1 MNMHIATKI
10 LKICF
15 INMLTY
21 YICFKLNKKC
31 KLNFFN
37 VLIITIAS
45 ILTTILYVSL
55 DDKINHIFIMFLMY
69 IVQLL
74 FLKIMIKP
82 IKQSMVITNLIATAI
97 VYIGFTISSI
107 IADFPKSIFH
117 LRNDIINVMF
127 VMIIEIIIITIFFRL
142 KRFNNGFS
150 FLNST
155 LDNDYLE
162 TIMINVSIVV
172 LFVYSLFENANA
184 DTIKKLLIPFIAV
197 GIIMII
203 MIFKTLNLYY
213 KHKLLAKTIE
223 DYKSEIAS
231 KDEQIKKLS
240 DEKFKISK
248 LNHEFYNRQKALEKK
263 VQDFVSN
270 SNTETSSELS
280 IMESISNLSKGYSGG
295 LEKIK
300 SLDKLPTTE
309 IEEIDDMFK
318 YMQSE
323 CKNNNIDFKLHV
335 NGNIYHMV
343 NKIIDK
349 DKLVTLIGDH
359 LRDAIIA
366 VNSSTNTFRSIIATI
381 GLHDKY
387 YEFCVHDTGIEFEI
401 DTLLKLGLEPT
412 TTHKDTG
419 GTGIG
424 FITTFETLKETKG
437 SLIIEEKH
445 KMCSNDYTKTLIFR
459 FDGKNEYKI
468 YSYRAD
474 EIKKQC
480 KDKRVIV
487 KKLEYK

>member
-1 MNMHIATKI
+1 MIIIMYFIQLIFLKFIIKENNNSLMIANLISNAITYMAFGISLALDITIIVISNISNKI
-10 LKICF
+10 VNLILMIILETILLVLF
-15 INMLTY
+15 
-21 YICFKLNKKC
+21 FKLKRFK
-31 KLNFFN
+31 
-37 VLIITIAS
+37 
-45 ILTTILYVSL
+45 
-55 DDKINHIFIMFLMY
+55 D
-69 IVQLL
+69 
-74 FLKIMIKP
+74 
-82 IKQSMVITNLIATAI
+82 
-97 VYIGFTISSI
+97 GFTFIQKNH
-107 IADFPKSIFH
+107 DY
-117 LRNDIINVMF
+117 LD
-127 VMIIEIIIITIFFRL
+127 IIIINISAVIILT
-142 KRFNNGFS
+142 
-150 FLNST
+150 
-155 LDNDYLE
+155 
-162 TIMINVSIVV
+162 
-172 LFVYSLFENANA
+172 YSLFGNYYGNL
-184 DTIKKLLIPFIAV
+184 TKQLLLCFISL
-197 GIIMII
+197 GIIMLI
-203 MIFKTLNLYY
+203 MIQKTLTLYY
-213 KHKLLAKTIE
+213 KQKLLSKTIE

-280 IMESISNLSKGYSGG
+280 IMESINNLSKGYSGE

>member
-1 MNMHIATKI
+1 
-10 LKICF
+10 
-15 INMLTY
+15 
-21 YICFKLNKKC
+21 
-31 KLNFFN
+31 
-37 VLIITIAS
+37 
-45 ILTTILYVSL
+45 
-55 DDKINHIFIMFLMY
+55 
-69 IVQLL
+69 
-74 FLKIMIKP
+74 MI
-82 IKQSMVITNLIATAI
+82 Q
-97 VYIGFTISSI
+97 
-107 IADFPKSIFH
+107 
-117 LRNDIINVMF
+117 
-127 VMIIEIIIITIFFRL
+127 
-142 KRFNNGFS
+142 
-150 FLNST
+150 
-155 LDNDYLE
+155 
-162 TIMINVSIVV
+162 
-172 LFVYSLFENANA
+172 
-184 DTIKKLLIPFIAV
+184 
-197 GIIMII
+197 
-203 MIFKTLNLYY
+203 KTLTLYY
-213 KHKLLAKTIE
+213 KQKLLSKTIE

-335 NGNIYHMV
+335 DGNIYHMV

-366 VNSSTNTFRSIIATI
+366 VNLSTNTFRSIIATI
-381 GLHDKY
+381 GLYDKY

-401 DTLLKLGLEPT
+401 DTLLKLGLEPA

>member
-1 MNMHIATKI
+1 MDEVLVIKAIKMLFLNIYILIVDYKIMNLKVKKI
-10 LKICF
+10 DALKITV
-15 INMLTY
+15 ISLLAMSTY
-21 YICFKLNKKC
+21 ILMQGYMDNILM
-31 KLNFFN
+31 
-37 VLIITIAS
+37 IITI
-45 ILTTILYVSL
+45 Y
-55 DDKINHIFIMFLMY
+55 FI
-69 IVQLL
+69 QLL
-74 FLKIMIKP
+74 FLYSTFKDNKNSLFTVNIMA
-82 IKQSMVITNLIATAI
+82 NAI
-97 VYIGFTISSI
+97 VYIIFGVSVSI
-107 IADFPKSIFH
+107 ETS
-117 LRNDIINVMF
+117 
-127 VMIIEIIIITIFFRL
+127 IIIIFKIRKRILNLILALVIECIILLGIFRI
-142 KRFNNGFS
+142 KRFKKGFS
-150 FLNST
+150 FLQNGHEY
-155 LDNDYLE
+155 LDM
-162 TIMINVSIVV
+162 IMINISSVVILVYYMSGNYYGNLTKQLMICLIV
-172 LFVYSLFENANA
+172 L
-184 DTIKKLLIPFIAV
+184 
-197 GIIMII
+197 GIIMLI
-203 MIFKTLNLYY
+203 MIQKTLTLYY
-213 KHKLLAKTIE
+213 KQKLLSKTIE

-280 IMESISNLSKGYSGG
+280 IMESINNLSKGYSGE